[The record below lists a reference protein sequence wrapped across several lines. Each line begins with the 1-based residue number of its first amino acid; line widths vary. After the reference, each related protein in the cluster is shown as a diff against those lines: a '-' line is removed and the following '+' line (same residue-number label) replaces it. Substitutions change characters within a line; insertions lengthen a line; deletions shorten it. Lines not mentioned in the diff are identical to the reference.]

1 MNSPFPYELVQ
12 TSDGS
17 HTLKLIGHDE
27 QYHSINGAL
36 QESGHVFIQSGLL
49 ALEPKLNPIHVLE
62 IGMGTGLNA
71 LLTAKH
77 AQEKNVTIFYEALEP
92 YPIGWATAQQL
103 NYPSFFKDVD
113 MLPAFQKIHQ
123 AGAAKHEHIG
133 DSFFI
138 RNYPMKLEDFQSEP
152 DKYHLVY
159 FDAFGPDTQPEMWK
173 PEMFE
178 KIFLGMISGGILV
191 TYCVKGEVRRAM
203 KAAGF
208 RVEKLPGPAG
218 KREISRATKP

>member
-1 MNSPFPYELVQ
+1 MNSPFPYKLAQ

-27 QYHSINGAL
+27 QYHSLNGAL
-36 QESGHVFIQSGLL
+36 QESGHVFIQSGLM
-49 ALEPKLNPIHVLE
+49 ALEPTLNPIHVLE

-77 AQEKNVTIFYEALEP
+77 ALENKTRMIYDALEP
-92 YPIGWATAQQL
+92 YPIGWETAQKL
-103 NYPSFFKDVD
+103 NYPSFFADVD
-113 MLPAFQKIHQ
+113 MLPVFQAIHQ
-123 AGAAKHEHIG
+123 TGENDYEHIA
-133 DSFFI
+133 SYFSI
-138 RNYPMKLEDFQSEP
+138 RHHAQKLQDFLPEAG
-152 DKYHLVY
+152 KYHLVY

-178 KIFLGMISGGILV
+178 KVFSGMKPGGYLV
-191 TYCVKGEVRRAM
+191 TYCVKGAVRRAM

-208 RVEKLPGPAG
+208 LVEKLPGPAG